1 MSSEL
6 NFKNKTVL
14 ITGGA
19 SGFGF
24 ELVKLFLSDGA
35 KVIFTTREKT
45 SAEKAIIEIPEMN
58 QKNVMYYTIDLSNKA
73 EIDKFLISIDK
84 DFPSGIDVLVNN
96 AASIIVGR
104 FEKFS
109 YDDLISTFNV
119 NLVSSYMLSH
129 HVIRKMKEKK
139 NGVIINIISGVANIG
154 LPFLS
159 LYGIGKSSLRA
170 LSESIS
176 VELKEDN
183 IDVIMVSPGAM
194 NTAQEKKQKLIGMEK
209 NPYEHLKKASP
220 EIIARKVFQKI
231 KKKETLIEFSLKTKL
246 FELLQLISFNTA
258 FNIKR
263 KYTKKQHWTFI
274 PESNLLAASLLRY
287 LGINY

>member
-1 MSSEL
+1 MTSEL
-6 NFKNKTVL
+6 NFKNKIVL
-14 ITGGA
+14 ITGAA

-45 SAEKAIIEIPEMN
+45 SAETAITEIPEAN
-58 QKNVMYYTIDLSNKA
+58 QKNAAYYIVDLSDKT
-73 EIDKFLISIDK
+73 EIEKFMELIDK
-84 DFPSGIDVLVNN
+84 DFPNGIDVLVNN
-96 AASIIVGR
+96 AASIIVGK
-104 FEKFS
+104 FEKFT
-109 YDDLISTFNV
+109 YDDLISTLNV
-119 NLVSSYMLSH
+119 NLISSYMLSL
-129 HVIRKMKEKK
+129 HVIKKMKEKK
-139 NGVIINIISGVANIG
+139 NGVIVNIISGVANIG
-154 LPFLS
+154 LPFLK

-176 VELKEDN
+176 VELKDDN

-209 NPYEHLKKASP
+209 NPYEHLKRASP
-220 EIIARKVFQKI
+220 EIIAKKAFQKI

-246 FELLQLISFNTA
+246 FELLQLISINTA

-263 KYTKKQHWTFI
+263 KYTKK
-274 PESNLLAASLLRY
+274 
-287 LGINY
+287 

>member
-45 SAEKAIIEIPEMN
+45 SAEKAITEIPEIN
-58 QKNVMYYTIDLSNKA
+58 QKNVRYYTVDLSNKI
-73 EIDKFLISIDK
+73 EIDKFMMSLDK

-96 AASIIVGR
+96 AASIIVGK
-104 FEKFS
+104 FEKFT
-109 YDDLISTFNV
+109 YDDLISTFTV
-119 NLVSSYMLSH
+119 NLVSSYMLSL
-129 HVIRKMKEKK
+129 HVIKKMKEKK
-139 NGVIINIISGVANIG
+139 NGVIVNIISGVANIG

-170 LSESIS
+170 FSESIS

-194 NTAQEKKQKLIGMEK
+194 NS
-209 NPYEHLKKASP
+209 PYENMKKASP
-220 EIIARKVFQKI
+220 EIIAKKVFKKI

-246 FELLQLISFNTA
+246 FELLQLISFSTA

-263 KYTKKQHWTFI
+263 KYTR
-274 PESNLLAASLLRY
+274 E
-287 LGINY
+287 

>member
-58 QKNVMYYTIDLSNKA
+58 QKNVMYYTVDLSIKT

-183 IDVIMVSPGAM
+183 IDVIMVSPGDM

-209 NPYEHLKKASP
+209 NPYEHMKKASP
-220 EIIARKVFQKI
+220 EIIAKKVFQKI

-258 FNIKR
+258 FNIKK
-263 KYTKKQHWTFI
+263 KYTKKQ
-274 PESNLLAASLLRY
+274 Y
-287 LGINY
+287 

>member
-1 MSSEL
+1 MDSEL
-6 NFKNKTVL
+6 DFKEKIVL

-45 SAEKAIIEIPEMN
+45 SAEKALAGIPEIN
-58 QKNVMYYTIDLSNKA
+58 QKNVVYYTVDLSQKV
-73 EIDKFLISIDK
+73 EIENFIGLIDK
-84 DFPSGIDVLVNN
+84 DFPNGIDVLVNN
-96 AASIIVGR
+96 ATSLIVGK
-104 FEKFS
+104 FEKFT
-109 YDDLISTFNV
+109 YDDLISTLNV
-119 NLVSSYMLSH
+119 NLTSSYMLSL
-129 HVIRKMKEKK
+129 HVIKKMKEKK

-154 LPFLS
+154 LPFLT

-170 LSESIS
+170 FSESIS
-176 VELKEDN
+176 VELKDDN

-194 NTAQEKKQKLIGMEK
+194 NTAQEKKQKLIGIEK
-209 NPYEHLKKASP
+209 NPYDHMKKASP
-220 EIIARKVFQKI
+220 DIVAKKVFKKI

-246 FELLQLISFNTA
+246 FELLQLMSFNTA

-263 KYTKKQHWTFI
+263 KYTKNQ
-274 PESNLLAASLLRY
+274 
-287 LGINY
+287 

>member
-1 MSSEL
+1 MPPEL

-24 ELVKLFLSDGA
+24 ELVKLFISDGA
-35 KVIFTTREKT
+35 IVIFTTREKT
-45 SAEKAIIEIPEMN
+45 SAEKAIAEIPKIN
-58 QKNVMYYTIDLSNKA
+58 QKNITYYIVDLSNKT
-73 EIDKFLISIDK
+73 EIDKFMTFLDK
-84 DFPSGIDVLVNN
+84 DFPNGIDVLVNN
-96 AASIIVGR
+96 ATSIIVGK
-104 FEKFS
+104 FEKFT
-109 YDDLISTFNV
+109 YDDLISTLNV
-119 NLVSSYMLSH
+119 NLVSAYMLSL
-129 HVIRKMKEKK
+129 HVIKKMKEKK
-139 NGVIINIISGVANIG
+139 NGVIVNIISGVANIG
-154 LPFLS
+154 LPFLT

-183 IDVIMVSPGAM
+183 IDVIMVSPGSM
-194 NTAQEKKQKLIGMEK
+194 NTDHEKKQKLIGMEQS
-209 NPYEHLKKASP
+209 PYEHMKKASP
-220 EIIARKVFQKI
+220 EIIAKKVFQKI

-263 KYTKKQHWTFI
+263 KYTKKQ
-274 PESNLLAASLLRY
+274 Y
-287 LGINY
+287 